1 MNGISMM
8 LLVVFALFVLQ
19 ALGGVVQ
26 IQNYRKAIHRVH
38 KLGNVGFGQK
48 RGGFRAGYIIMIAC
62 DKDGVITGG
71 EIMQG
76 ISCLARFKPW
86 KTFLGKEVMGRSI
99 YEFLEETAVFDKKQ
113 KKRYKGY
120 INALEALDQR
130 LKQQKEEAEEPPE
143 PLPLE
148 EAVE

>member
-8 LLVVFALFVLQ
+8 LLAVFGLFVLQ

-26 IQNYRKAIHRVH
+26 IQNYRKAIRRVH

-76 ISCLARFKPW
+76 ISCLARFRPW
-86 KTFLGKEVMGRSI
+86 KTFLGKEVLGKSI
-99 YEFLEETAVFDKKQ
+99 YEFLEETRTFDKKQ

-130 LKQQKEEAEEPPE
+130 LNPQEEESEAQAEELAPE
-143 PLPLE
+143 
-148 EAVE
+148 

>member
-8 LLVVFALFVLQ
+8 LLVVFLLFVLQ

-26 IQNYRKAIHRVH
+26 IQNYRKAIRRVH

-48 RGGFRAGYIIMIAC
+48 RGGFRAGYIVMIAC
-62 DKDGVITGG
+62 DKEGVITGG
-71 EIMQG
+71 AIMQG

-86 KTFLGKEVMGRSI
+86 KTFLGREVMGKSI
-99 YEFLEETAVFDKKQ
+99 YEFLEETRSFDKKQ

-130 LKQQKEEAEEPPE
+130 LNQQAEESEVQSEELAPE
-143 PLPLE
+143 
-148 EAVE
+148 

>member
-8 LLVVFALFVLQ
+8 LLVVFLLFVLQ

-26 IQNYRKAIHRVH
+26 IQNYRKAIRRVH

-48 RGGFRAGYIIMIAC
+48 RGGFRAGYIVMIAC
-62 DKDGVITGG
+62 DKEGVITGG

-86 KTFLGKEVMGRSI
+86 KTFLGREVMGKSI
-99 YEFLEETAVFDKKQ
+99 YEFLEETRSFDKKQ

-130 LKQQKEEAEEPPE
+130 LNQQAEESEVQPE
-143 PLPLE
+143 ELAPE
-148 EAVE
+148 

>member
-8 LLVVFALFVLQ
+8 LLVVFLLFVLQ

-26 IQNYRKAIHRVH
+26 IQNYRKAIRRVH

-48 RGGFRAGYIIMIAC
+48 RGGFRAGYIVMIAC
-62 DKDGVITGG
+62 DKEGVITGG

-86 KTFLGKEVMGRSI
+86 KTFLGREVMGKSI
-99 YEFLEETAVFDKKQ
+99 YEFLEETRSFDKKQ

-120 INALEALDQR
+120 INALGVLDQG
-130 LKQQKEEAEEPPE
+130 LNQQSEESEVQSEELAPE
-143 PLPLE
+143 
-148 EAVE
+148 

>member
-8 LLVVFALFVLQ
+8 LLVVFLLFVLQ

-26 IQNYRKAIHRVH
+26 IQNYRKAIRRVH

-48 RGGFRAGYIIMIAC
+48 RGGFRAGDIVRIAC
-62 DKDGVITGG
+62 DKEGVITGG

-86 KTFLGKEVMGRSI
+86 KTFLGREVMGKSI
-99 YEFLEETAVFDKKQ
+99 YEFLEETRSFDKKQ

-130 LKQQKEEAEEPPE
+130 LNQQAEESEVQSEELAPE
-143 PLPLE
+143 
-148 EAVE
+148 

>member
-8 LLVVFALFVLQ
+8 LLGVFLLFVLQ

-26 IQNYRKAIHRVH
+26 IQNYRKAIRRVH

-48 RGGFRAGYIIMIAC
+48 RGGFRAGYIVMIAC
-62 DKDGVITGG
+62 DKEGVITGG

-86 KTFLGKEVMGRSI
+86 KTFLGREVMGKSI
-99 YEFLEETAVFDKKQ
+99 YEFLEETRSFDKKQ

-130 LKQQKEEAEEPPE
+130 LNQQAEESEVQSEELAPE
-143 PLPLE
+143 
-148 EAVE
+148 

>member
-1 MNGISMM
+1 MM
-8 LLVVFALFVLQ
+8 LLVVFLLFVLQ

-26 IQNYRKAIHRVH
+26 IQNYRKAIRRVH

-48 RGGFRAGYIIMIAC
+48 RGGFRAGYIVMIAC
-62 DKDGVITGG
+62 DKEGVITGG

-86 KTFLGKEVMGRSI
+86 KTFLGREVMGKSI
-99 YEFLEETAVFDKKQ
+99 YEFLEETRSFDKKQ

-130 LKQQKEEAEEPPE
+130 LNQQAEESEVQSEELAPE
-143 PLPLE
+143 
-148 EAVE
+148 

>member
-8 LLVVFALFVLQ
+8 LLVVFLLFVLQ

-26 IQNYRKAIHRVH
+26 IQNYRKAIRRVH

-48 RGGFRAGYIIMIAC
+48 RGGFRAGYIVMIAC
-62 DKDGVITGG
+62 DKEGVITGG

-76 ISCLARFKPW
+76 VSCLARFKPW
-86 KTFLGKEVMGRSI
+86 KTFLGREVMGKSI
-99 YEFLEETAVFDKKQ
+99 YEFLEETRSFDKKQ

-130 LKQQKEEAEEPPE
+130 LNQQAEESEVQSEELAPE
-143 PLPLE
+143 
-148 EAVE
+148 

>member
-8 LLVVFALFVLQ
+8 LLVVFLLFVLQ

-26 IQNYRKAIHRVH
+26 IQNYRKAIRRVH

-48 RGGFRAGYIIMIAC
+48 RGGFRAGYIVMIAC
-62 DKDGVITGG
+62 DKEGVITGG

-86 KTFLGKEVMGRSI
+86 KTFLGREVMGKSI
-99 YEFLEETAVFDKKQ
+99 YEFLEETRSFDKKQ

-130 LKQQKEEAEEPPE
+130 LNQQAEESE
-143 PLPLE
+143 VQSEELALE
-148 EAVE
+148 

>member
-8 LLVVFALFVLQ
+8 LLVVFLLFVLQ

-26 IQNYRKAIHRVH
+26 IQNYRKAIRRVH

-48 RGGFRAGYIIMIAC
+48 RGGFRAGYIVMIAC
-62 DKDGVITGG
+62 DKEGVITGG

-86 KTFLGKEVMGRSI
+86 KTFLGREVMGKSI
-99 YEFLEETAVFDKKQ
+99 YEFLEETRSFDKKQ

-130 LKQQKEEAEEPPE
+130 LNQQAEESE
-143 PLPLE
+143 VQSE
-148 EAVE
+148 ELATE

>member
-8 LLVVFALFVLQ
+8 LLVVFLLFVLQ

-26 IQNYRKAIHRVH
+26 IQNYRKAIRRVH

-48 RGGFRAGYIIMIAC
+48 RGGFRAGYIVMIAC
-62 DKDGVITGG
+62 DKEGVITGG

-86 KTFLGKEVMGRSI
+86 KTFLGREVIGKSI
-99 YEFLEETAVFDKKQ
+99 YEFLEETRSFDKKQ

-130 LKQQKEEAEEPPE
+130 LNQQAEESEVQSEELAPE
-143 PLPLE
+143 
-148 EAVE
+148 

>member
-8 LLVVFALFVLQ
+8 LLVVFLLFVLQ

-26 IQNYRKAIHRVH
+26 IQNYRKAIRRVH

-48 RGGFRAGYIIMIAC
+48 RGGFRAGYIVMIAC
-62 DKDGVITGG
+62 DKEGVITGG

-86 KTFLGKEVMGRSI
+86 KTFLGREVMGKSI
-99 YEFLEETAVFDKKQ
+99 YEFLEETRSFDKKQ

-130 LKQQKEEAEEPPE
+130 LNQQAEESEVQSEELAPE
-143 PLPLE
+143 
-148 EAVE
+148 